1 MGLDRGYF
9 ANRRESIVDRHKMFG
24 VYSNV
29 ATLEGNII

>member
-9 ANRRESIVDRHKMFG
+9 ANGREHIVDMHKMFG
-24 VYSNV
+24 VYSHV

>member
-1 MGLDRGYF
+1 MGLEKGYLS
-9 ANRRESIVDRHKMFG
+9 NGRERIVDRHKMFG